1 MNALYADTLAAV
13 RPAAALAAL
22 LEAVERQ
29 LTVLGST
36 LRDGDAAA
44 IERGAAALHRALAAA
59 VYGFGHAVQQPNGV
73 VPQALRQR
81 LAVAGGHV
89 AALRESLARATASLD
104 RAINVLIPAAQ
115 APSLYDTAGHNERA
129 TTSGSLRA

>member
-1 MNALYADTLAAV
+1 MNALYADTLGAA
-13 RPAAALAAL
+13 RPAAALTTL

-29 LTVLGST
+29 LAALGCA

-44 IERGAAALHRALAAA
+44 IERGASALQRALAAA
-59 VYGFGHAVQQPNGV
+59 VFGFGQALHQPDGV
-73 VPQALRQR
+73 PRALRQR

-104 RAINVLIPAAQ
+104 RAINVLIPEALT
-115 APSLYDTAGHNERA
+115 APLYDTAGHSERTA
-129 TTSGSLRA
+129 SSGSLRA